1 MSHVNL
7 PCCAPTTTSLSG
19 AGGGCHSLS
28 LYTGG
33 LLSIYTWPCS
43 RGACHE
49 LPYPHFL
56 CCLSAQGPSF
66 CDGQTPL
73 DHTTPPLGARLCLK
87 HCSELLKNTAPAG
100 HFYPFPD
107 QKNCFPKHHP
117 LAAPAK
123 FKTQKEFERR
133 RSTACPLLGH
143 LCLTGILCD
152 ASSGQHP
159 APLPALATTPGRCRG
174 AQHGAAG
181 RTAVSLPA
189 LKTSVSG
196 TAPGCLHGRGSKGA
210 QRGLVGR

>member
-1 MSHVNL
+1 MSLLNP

-19 AGGGCHSLS
+19 AGGGCHSLP

-73 DHTTPPLGARLCLK
+73 DHTTPPLGARLCLE

-100 HFYPFPD
+100 HFCPFPD
-107 QKNCFPKHHP
+107 QKKAVSQSTIPWLILQNSKP
-117 LAAPAK
+117 
-123 FKTQKEFERR
+123 R

-159 APLPALATTPGRCRG
+159 APLLASATTPGRCRG

-189 LKTSVSG
+189 LKTSVSS
-196 TAPGCLHGRGSKGA
+196 TAPGCLHGRGSEGA
-210 QRGLVGR
+210 QRGLVGC